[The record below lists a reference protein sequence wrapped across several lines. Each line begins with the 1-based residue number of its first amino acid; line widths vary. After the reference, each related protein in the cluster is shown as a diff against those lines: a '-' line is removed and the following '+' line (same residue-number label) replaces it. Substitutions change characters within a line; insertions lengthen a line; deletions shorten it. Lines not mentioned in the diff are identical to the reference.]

1 MREDVT
7 MAPIAMS
14 IVQSANR
21 MNSYVP
27 HSSFLIQ
34 MY

>member
-1 MREDVT
+1 MMQELLMREDVT

-21 MNSYVP
+21 MNSYVF
-27 HSSFLIQ
+27 SF
-34 MY
+34 